1 MGDWQLTCNGVGFTC
16 KVSSLFLIWDAET
29 WSTEKKKKE
38 RVWKL
43 FRKLDCLVVLNGFWS
58 VYKRWVTNS
67 WTTMES
73 ASPVKSLPQSLFVML
88 RLGPPKNKEKRVS
101 CFGNWT
107 VLLRWTDLE
116 LYTRD
121 RWLIAEPLWSRLH
134 PLSLFLG
141 LDLGCED
148 LVHQKTNR
156 REWNCLRNWFV
167 WRDLELSTRDG
178 GLKTDP
184 QRSQFY
190 PPNILLGCKDLVHDK
205 KVKSYFGHWILILK
219 WTG

>member
-29 WSTEKKKKE
+29 WSTEKKKK

-73 ASPVKSLPQSLFVML
+73 ASPIKSLPQSLFVML
-88 RLGPPKNKEKRVS
+88 RLGPPKDKEKGVS

-156 REWNCLRNWFV
+156 RELKLFQKLVCLKGPWTVYKRWWSKNWPTKESV
-167 WRDLELSTRDG
+167 LPTKSPPGMQRL
-178 GLKTDP
+178 GL
-184 QRSQFY
+184 R
-190 PPNILLGCKDLVHDK
+190 
-205 KVKSYFGHWILILK
+205 
-219 WTG
+219 

>member
-16 KVSSLFLIWDAET
+16 KVSLPYSWSET
-29 WSTEKKKKE
+29 LRPGPPKKKKK

-43 FRKLDCLVVLNGFWS
+43 FQKLDCLVVLNGFWF
-58 VYKRWVTNS
+58 VYKRWVTDS

-88 RLGPPKNKEKRVS
+88 RLGPPKNKEKGVS

-116 LYTRD
+116 LYKRD
-121 RWLIAEPLWSRLH
+121 RWLIAEPLWSQLH

-156 REWNCLRNWFV
+156 REWNCFRNWFV
-167 WRDLELSTRDG
+167 WRDLELSIRDG

-190 PPNILLGCKDLVHDK
+190 PPNLLLGCKDLVHDK

>member
-29 WSTEKKKKE
+29 WSTEKKKK

-73 ASPVKSLPQSLFVML
+73 ASPVKSLAQSLFVML

-116 LYTRD
+116 LYTRY

-134 PLSLFLG
+134 PLSLLTWG
-141 LDLGCED
+141 A
-148 LVHQKTNR
+148 KTWSTKKQIGEN
-156 REWNCLRNWFV
+156 ENCFRNWFV

-184 QRSQFY
+184 QRS
-190 PPNILLGCKDLVHDK
+190 LR
-205 KVKSYFGHWILILK
+205 
-219 WTG
+219 

>member
-1 MGDWQLTCNGVGFTC
+1 M
-16 KVSSLFLIWDAET
+16 
-29 WSTEKKKKE
+29 
-38 RVWKL
+38 
-43 FRKLDCLVVLNGFWS
+43 LNGFWS

-88 RLGPPKNKEKRVS
+88 RLGPPKDKEKRVS

-107 VLLRWTDLE
+107 VWLRWTDLE

-121 RWLIAEPLWSRLH
+121 RWLIAEPLWSQLH
-134 PLSLFLG
+134 PLSFSVLTWG
-141 LDLGCED
+141 A
-148 LVHQKTNR
+148 KTWSTKKQIGEN
-156 REWNCLRNWFV
+156 ENCFRNWFV

-178 GLKTDP
+178 GLKTNP

-205 KVKSYFGHWILILK
+205 KVKRYFGHWILILK

>member
-1 MGDWQLTCNGVGFTC
+1 MKSASPV
-16 KVSSLFLIWDAET
+16 KSLPYSWSET
-29 WSTEKKKKE
+29 LRPGPPKKKKK

-88 RLGPPKNKEKRVS
+88 RLGPPKDKEKGVS

-107 VLLRWTDLE
+107 VLLRWTGLE

-121 RWLIAEPLWSRLH
+121 RWLIAEPLWSQLY
-134 PLSLFLG
+134 PSSLFLG

-156 REWNCLRNWFV
+156 REWNCFRNWFV
-167 WRDLELSTRDG
+167 WRDLELSTGDG

-190 PPNILLGCKDLVHDK
+190 PPNLLLGCKDLVHDK
-205 KVKSYFGHWILILK
+205 KVKSSGTEF
-219 WTG
+219 